1 MARTIA
7 YQWVGEVEALYDDGE
22 AEVIEEVYA
31 ETYEQALTAARQIER
46 QEDEQ
51 YPDLCHVS
59 VVALVR
65 VVTDDDTEQEP
76 EYVYVQEDNRL
87 PHTFRSGTAV
97 PLKYRQEVDTYHQR
111 VEWSRYENTTSI
123 ADLLTEYDQARE
135 QADRARKHANWC
147 LEQRRGPAED
157 REYFSEASEA
167 SRAEAQRWTDR
178 MAAIGLRLDVLMPN
192 RAAEV

>member
-1 MARTIA
+1 MARTIE

-31 ETYEQALTAARQIER
+31 ETYQQAIDAARAIER

-51 YPDLCHVS
+51 YPDLTHLA

-65 VVTDDDTEQEP
+65 VVTDGDTAQEP
-76 EYVYVQEDNRL
+76 EYAYVQEDNRL

-97 PLKYRQEVDTYHQR
+97 PIKYRQEVDTYHQR
-111 VEWSRYENTTSI
+111 VEWSRYEATTSI

-147 LEQRRGPAED
+147 VEQRSGPAED
-157 REYFSEASEA
+157 REYFYEMSQA

-178 MAAIGLRLDVLMPN
+178 MAAIGLRLDVLLPN

>member
-1 MARTIA
+1 MARTIE

-31 ETYEQALTAARQIER
+31 ETYQQAIDAARQIER

-51 YPDLCHVS
+51 DPDRTYIA

-65 VVTDDDTEQEP
+65 VVTDGDTAQDP
-76 EYVYVQEDNRL
+76 EYAYVQEDNRL
-87 PHTFRSGTAV
+87 PHTFRSGMAV
-97 PLKYRQEVDTYHQR
+97 PLKYRQEVDTYHKR
-111 VEWSRYENTTSI
+111 VEWSRYEATTSI

-147 LEQRRGPAED
+147 VEQRRGPAED
-157 REYFSEASEA
+157 REYFYEMSQA

-192 RAAEV
+192 RPAEV

>member
-1 MARTIA
+1 MVRTIA
-7 YQWVGEVEALYDDGE
+7 YQWIGEVEALYDDGE
-22 AEVIEEVYA
+22 AEIVESVYA
-31 ETYEQALTAARQIER
+31 DTYQQAIEAARAIER
-46 QEDEQ
+46 EKDEQ

-59 VVALVR
+59 VAALVR
-65 VVTDDDTEQEP
+65 IVTDDGVEQEP
-76 EYVYVQEDNRL
+76 EYAYVQEDNRL

-111 VEWSRYENTTSI
+111 VEWSRYEATTSI

-135 QADRARKHANWC
+135 QAERLRKHANWC
-147 LEQRRGPAED
+147 VEQRRGPAED
-157 REYFSEASEA
+157 REYFYEMSQA

>member
-1 MARTIA
+1 MARTIE

-31 ETYEQALTAARQIER
+31 ETYQQAIDAARQIER

-51 YPDLCHVS
+51 DPDRTHIA

-65 VVTDDDTEQEP
+65 VVTDDDTAQDP
-76 EYVYVQEDNRL
+76 EYAYVQEDNRL
-87 PHTFRSGTAV
+87 PHTFRSGMAV
-97 PLKYRQEVDTYHQR
+97 PLKYRQEVDTYHKR
-111 VEWSRYENTTSI
+111 VEWSRYEATMSI

-135 QADRARKHANWC
+135 QADRARKQANWYV
-147 LEQRRGPAED
+147 EQRRGPAED
-157 REYFSEASEA
+157 REYFYEMSQA

-178 MAAIGLRLDVLMPN
+178 MAAIGLRLDVLLPN